1 MKANKTKEKEIQHD
15 LEHTANKEEIPVR
28 GTLQNAKQHVITM
41 AKVAAL
47 LEQERAKAPK
57 ERFYTQR
64 PPCPLRILS
73 KPYLERYEPQ
83 VFAQYNQIRTL
94 GATSYWRMLCVSQ
107 TSAPKNQRRD
117 SRVIPTKSPKKPTPE
132 PQGEGYSSGCH
143 LRRSRGR
150 RSGKAS
156 PTCRSDYHLVGK
168 FQVQELV

>member
-73 KPYLERYEPQ
+73 KPYHERYEPQ
-83 VFAQYNQIRTL
+83 VFAQYNQIRIL
-94 GATSYWRMLCVSQ
+94 GATSYCRMLG
-107 TSAPKNQRRD
+107 
-117 SRVIPTKSPKKPTPE
+117 TP
-132 PQGEGYSSGCH
+132 
-143 LRRSRGR
+143 
-150 RSGKAS
+150 A
-156 PTCRSDYHLVGK
+156 D
-168 FQVQELV
+168 